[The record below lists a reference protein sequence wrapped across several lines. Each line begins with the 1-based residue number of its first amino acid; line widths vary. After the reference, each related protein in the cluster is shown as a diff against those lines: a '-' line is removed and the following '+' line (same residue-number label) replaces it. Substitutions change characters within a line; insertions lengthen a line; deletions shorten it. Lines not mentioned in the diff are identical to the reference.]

1 VAGKEH
7 SFVNQVRS
15 APLSDTSFLGGP
27 TPVLAQGRRL
37 IKRSLV
43 AQILVG
49 VLFVVIAGLVIYPI
63 GAVAFVTFST
73 PSVSDVF
80 GEIPWHQAF
89 NEPGIS
95 ESILNTF
102 KVVLATQVI
111 ALPIAILI
119 AWILGRTDI
128 PFGRIFEFFFWTEF
142 FMPSLSVLTGWLLL
156 FDPDAGIANAWARAL
171 GLTDGSPFNL
181 YSFWGIVFV
190 HVSTYGIAVKVMLL
204 TPAFRNLDGSIEEA
218 SRVCGAS
225 RLQTLVR
232 VVLPLMAP
240 PIVTVLLMSLIRG
253 LETFE
258 IELILGVPINFSVY
272 STKIFQLMSQAPSE
286 FRVAGMLGITIL
298 AIVLPLIIFQRWMST
313 RRNYEVVTGK
323 SSRTSV
329 RLGVWRWPVFVA
341 MLLLVVFVSVLPLS
355 LLIMGSFMKLFGFFH
370 LPQVWTF
377 SHWTRVLNDSTFVTS
392 LNNMLELGFGT
403 SFLAIAG
410 YSIVAYCVVRLRVWT
425 AGPLDIVSWLP
436 IGIPGIVLGFGY
448 LSMMLKVPFFAV
460 FYGTVGALIFVTFL
474 AAMPIGVQMMK
485 VHMLQIGK
493 DIEEAGRVM
502 GGSWAKTFYNV
513 ILPLLVPTL
522 AVVGVMVFASTIR
535 NVSTI
540 MLLSSGDSKV
550 LSILQV
556 EFLSN
561 GSLGP
566 AAVVGT
572 MIMMIS
578 IAAALAVRLISRR
591 FALRTR

>member
-1 VAGKEH
+1 VT
-7 SFVNQVRS
+7 QVQS
-15 APLSDTSFLGGP
+15 APLSDTSVLGGP
-27 TPVLAQGRRL
+27 TPVLGQRKQL
-37 IKRSLV
+37 IKRSLF

-49 VLFVVIAGLVIYPI
+49 LLFIVIASLVIYPI
-63 GAVAFVTFST
+63 GAVAFVTFM
-73 PSVSDVF
+73 PPGVADIF

-89 NEPGIS
+89 SEPGIS
-95 ESILNTF
+95 ESVLNTF
-102 KVVLATQVI
+102 KVVLATQAI

-119 AWILGRTDI
+119 AWALARTDI
-128 PFGRIFEFFFWTEF
+128 PFGRTFEFFFWTKF

-156 FDPDAGIANAWARAL
+156 FDPDFGMANEWARAL

-218 SRVCGAS
+218 SRVCGGS

-232 VVLPLMAP
+232 IVLPLMAP

-258 IELILGVPINFSVY
+258 IELVLGVPINFSVY
-272 STKIFQLMSQAPSE
+272 STKIFQLMSEEPSE
-286 FRVAGMLGITIL
+286 FHAAGMLGITIL

-323 SSRTSV
+323 SSRTPV
-329 RLGVWRWPVFVA
+329 RLGIWRWPVFFAVLMLVA
-341 MLLLVVFVSVLPLS
+341 FISILPFF
-355 LLIMGSFMKLFGFFH
+355 LLIAGSFMKLFGFFN
-370 LPQVWTF
+370 LTEVWTV
-377 SHWTRVLNDSTFVTS
+377 SHWAKVLNDSTFVIS
-392 LNNMLELGFGT
+392 LNNMLQLGFST

-410 YSIVAYCVVRLRVWT
+410 YSIVAYCVVRLRVRM

-448 LSMMLKVPFFAV
+448 LNMMLQVPFFAV

-474 AAMPIGVQMMK
+474 AAMPLGVQMMK

-493 DIEEAGRVM
+493 DIEEAGRVT
-502 GGSWAKTFYNV
+502 GGSWSKTFSNI

-522 AVVGVMVFASTIR
+522 AVVGVIVFASTIR

-540 MLLSSGDSKV
+540 MLLSSGNSKV

-556 EFLSN
+556 EFLSV

-572 MIMMIS
+572 VIMLIS
-578 IAAALAVRLISRR
+578 IAAALVVRLISLR
-591 FALRTR
+591 FGVRTR